1 MLITIPDLLSEDEV
15 AHCRRRLR
23 EAAWV
28 DGRAT
33 AGPLSARVKHNRQ
46 IDPASPTAA
55 ELGSIVLDG
64 LRRNAMFLSATL
76 PLHIL
81 PPMFN
86 AYRGGESFGIH
97 VDNAIRS
104 APGDPTR
111 IRTDVSTTVFLCDPD
126 DYEGGELM
134 VETPFGLQ
142 AVKLPA
148 GHAVVYPATSLHE
161 VAPVTAGERL
171 ASFFWTQSLVR
182 DEGERSLLFDL
193 DQTIQDIRA
202 RHGEADPHALRLS
215 FVYHN
220 LVRRW
225 AQT

>member
-1 MLITIPDLLSEDEV
+1 MLITIPDLLTPDEV
-15 AHCRRRLR
+15 AHCRKRL
-23 EAAWV
+23 EAAAWV
-28 DGRAT
+28 DGVGT
-33 AGPLSARVKHNRQ
+33 AGPMSARVKANRQ
-46 IDPASPTAA
+46 IEPGSPVAV
-55 ELGSIVLDG
+55 ELGSIVLSA
-64 LRRNAMFLSATL
+64 LQRNAVFLSATL

-86 AYRGGESFGIH
+86 AYRSGEYFGIH
-97 VDNAIRS
+97 VDNAIRN

-111 IRTDVSTTVFLCDPD
+111 IRTDVSTTVFFCDPD
-126 DYEGGELM
+126 EYEGGELT

-142 AVKLPA
+142 EVKLPA

-161 VAPVTAGERL
+161 VSPVTAGERL
-171 ASFFWTQSLVR
+171 ASFFWTQSLIR

-202 RHGEADPHALRLS
+202 LRGEADPHALRLS